1 MSLRLAAAAAANVAI
16 SRKCS
21 YSKGSFGLQIVLLH
35 PRLRN
40 HSISNIRQKVR
51 GYYENIGIS

>member
-1 MSLRLAAAAAANVAI
+1 MSLRLAAAAANVAI

-21 YSKGSFGLQIVLLH
+21 YSKGNFGLQIVLLH

-51 GYYENIGIS
+51 GYYENSGIS